1 MEKMIK
7 KDAKKTMENL
17 NAVIN
22 RIRINRDNGDC
33 LQDAITNFLQSRIIA
48 KSYSKNEIKAIL
60 LKNFR
65 VLKRRDERKNY
76 KKNNADIQDYIDTI
90 PDVNKSNKNDVLL
103 KNIKKLISKK
113 QMDVIEHFLA
123 GELKG
128 NDNQLRQVRKI
139 LKKISN
145 YSFIAKKIQDLDF
158 TQDYNYI
165 PYIKK
170 IVHVSTEE
178 RRKILEYKKATAKK
192 KAASDIVIYA
202 HEKTINQLIKRRD
215 NLKIRPA
222 KKDTKGVLFSDI
234 TGKDVIERI
243 PDKERHEDNKL
254 QNASFVIKK
263 NLYELIPVKPER
275 KKHTAVYPNCK
286 MDYKP
291 CRLACPVIN
300 PYQGGYTRIDSGY
313 NPLRYVPAADGL
325 SIRDI
330 ILRDVI
336 SCRINIVSDSAG
348 HYLVR
353 PVKPYGFW
361 LPK

>member
-7 KDAKKTMENL
+7 KEAKKTMENL

-48 KSYSKNEIKAIL
+48 KSYSKDEIKSIV

-76 KKNNADIQDYIDTI
+76 KENNADIQDYIDTI

-178 RRKILEYKKATAKK
+178 RKKILEYKKATAKK

-215 NLKIRPA
+215 NLKIRLA
-222 KKDTKGVLFSDI
+222 NI

-243 PDKERHEDNKL
+243 PDKEHREDNKL

-263 NLYELIPVKPER
+263 DLHGLIPVKPER
-275 KKHTAVYPNCK
+275 KKHNFSIASRSAHPAIYPDHK
-286 MDYKP
+286 LGYQP
-291 CRLACPVIN
+291 CLSYPVIN
-300 PYQGGYTRIDSGY
+300 PYQGYAGIDSGY
-313 NPLRYVPAADGL
+313 NPLRYVPAADGP

-361 LPK
+361 LPE